1 MNIITLTAGDRLYR
15 LQENIRKLFGQVI
28 QFNPEI
34 LQAGGG
40 SGLGL
45 FSKCFL
51 PSKSEHT
58 NCRRT
63 ASVSKSIL
71 DLHGGTITVTSAGES
86 QGCTFTVLLPV
97 RSCDRST
104 SMQPRAVAPR
114 VAPGTTLLSAVHP
127 YLPPLSAG
135 SHCPPHTVGVAESL
149 TGNADSDMT
158 GERKV
163 EGEVPSESSVTKSKF
178 ASPSSSLWARSQR
191 ADNSLQRISKQS
203 AVGDSNGSNPSG
215 RPPPNTIS
223 TEMEK
228 KKNEL
233 VSDKE
238 PLPRVLVVDDA
249 VSNRKMLCRVLRS
262 RCAAIVEADDGQKA
276 LEIVRETMR
285 RSDPLPRNNSHPFDL
300 ILMDFVMPVMDGP
313 TAIKEIR
320 DLGYKGLIFGLTGN
334 VLDGDKDLMIA
345 NGADFVLTKPFSIEV
360 YDRAFLAHKARAM
373 ADPQLVHP
381 IGSERPRGELGSPF
395 STSAL
400 SRSSPVL
407 VMERPTSDTDGLDV
421 LDVVP

>member
-1 MNIITLTAGDRLYR
+1 MYR

-58 NCRRT
+58 NRLRT

-97 RSCDRST
+97 RSCGRSM
-104 SMQPRAVAPR
+104 SMQPSAVAAR
-114 VAPGTTLLSAVHP
+114 VAPGTTLWSAVHP
-127 YLPPLSAG
+127 YLPPLSDG
-135 SHCPPHTVGVAESL
+135 NDCCPQTIGAAESRA
-149 TGNADSDMT
+149 GNVDTDMKT
-158 GERKV
+158 GEWKV
-163 EGEVPSESSVTKSKF
+163 EGEVPSEPSVTKNKF
-178 ASPSSSLWARSQR
+178 ASPSCSLWTRSQL
-191 ADNSLQRISKQS
+191 ADNPPQRISKLS
-203 AVGDSNGSNPSG
+203 AVVDSNGSNPSG
-215 RPPPNTIS
+215 RPLPRMIS
-223 TEMEK
+223 AEMEE

-238 PLPRVLVVDDA
+238 HMPRILVVDDA

-285 RSDPLPRNNSHPFDL
+285 GSDQLPRNNSPPFDL

-407 VMERPTSDTDGLDV
+407 VMERPTSDTDGIDV

>member
-1 MNIITLTAGDRLYR
+1 MYCE
-15 LQENIRKLFGQVI
+15 QENIRKLFRQVI

-97 RSCDRST
+97 RSCDRSRST
-104 SMQPRAVAPR
+104 RPSAVAPR
-114 VAPGTTLLSAVHP
+114 LSPGTTLWSAVHP
-127 YLPPLSAG
+127 HLPPLSSGNQYTPEGGGAAECRAG
-135 SHCPPHTVGVAESL
+135 NVDT
-149 TGNADSDMT
+149 DMKT

-163 EGEVPSESSVTKSKF
+163 EGEVPSEPSVTKNKF
-178 ASPSSSLWARSQR
+178 AFPSSSFWALSQR
-191 ADNSLQRISKQS
+191 ADNSLQRMSKLS
-203 AVGDSNGSNPSG
+203 AAGESNGSIPSG
-215 RPPPNTIS
+215 QPPPRTIS
-223 TEMEK
+223 SEIEK

-233 VSDKE
+233 VTDKE

-262 RCAAIVEADDGQKA
+262 RCTAIVEADDGQKA
-276 LEIVRETMR
+276 LKIVRETMR
-285 RSDPLPRNNSHPFDL
+285 GSDQLSRNNSPPFDL

-407 VMERPTSDTDGLDV
+407 VMERPTSDTDGIDV